1 MGRSTDADACHRRV
15 LFDAQPAP
23 VLGMC
28 ESEIMDVKGAA
39 RVQTREWQW
48 LDEEDMRGLVGS

>member
-23 VLGMC
+23 ALGMC

-39 RVQTREWQW
+39 RVQTKE
-48 LDEEDMRGLVGS
+48 